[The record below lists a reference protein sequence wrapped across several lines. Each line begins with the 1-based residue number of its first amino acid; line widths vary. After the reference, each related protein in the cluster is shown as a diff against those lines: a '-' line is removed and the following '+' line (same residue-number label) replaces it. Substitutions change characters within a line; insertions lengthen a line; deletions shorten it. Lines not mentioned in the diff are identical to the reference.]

1 LYSTKEHG
9 KYVAKNIFH
18 AEFEYQL
25 DLQKPLARCP
35 NLRTVVDA
43 VPGHLLFLYPYLA
56 DDLLELAKKETL
68 SDAGRNRI
76 LRDALAGLAD
86 LHEQRI
92 FHSGKP

>member
-1 LYSTKEHG
+1 
-9 KYVAKNIFH
+9 
-18 AEFEYQL
+18 
-25 DLQKPLARCP
+25 
-35 NLRTVVDA
+35 
-43 VPGHLLFLYPYLA
+43 LA

-68 SDAGRNRI
+68 SDAGRKRI